1 MPLSSDLTKAHIID
15 AVAESN
21 GFTRKKSIDYRRNFT
36 GTHQTALESG
46 GDLMM
51 KTDAVFRLTS
61 MTKIPSAV
69 ALSQF
74 WDQGKFQLFHQ

>member
-1 MPLSSDLTKAHIID
+1 MPLFGTLTKAQIVD
-15 AVAESN
+15 AVAERN

-36 GTHQTALESG
+36 EAHQTVLESG
-46 GDLMM
+46 CDLMM
-51 KTDAVFRLTS
+51 KTHAVFRLTS
-61 MTKIPSAV
+61 MTKTPSAV